1 MALIA
6 MAPILYAVNSLD
18 LPSLFASRI
27 LLESFENPLLSQRE
41 IGIKNVVMLITEIN
55 RND

>member
-41 IGIKNVVMLITEIN
+41 IGITNVVMLITEIN